1 MNGEFAA
8 RSPLKANDILSVGT
22 FTLQVHEQPT
32 TRSIAAKSISDSSST
47 FVRSIA
53 DFNRD
58 FNLEATGTGITDVGG
73 TLAGRRHPPEKA
85 REKIFEILVQVARTL
100 IEAPDVDQILSKVV
114 DLLFDF
120 LPAERAVVVLREDG
134 DRLVATLAR
143 QRGRAGPEAAETFSH
158 TIVETV
164 VRERVAV
171 LTSDALTDGRFEA
184 GQSIR
189 IQQIRSAMC
198 VPLWNRENV
207 IGALHVDTPLKTG
220 TFTADDLD
228 LLTALGNFAAV
239 AIERARLQGRVA
251 REERIRER
259 LARYHSPGVVE
270 EIVSEEPSGVEK
282 VRTRDVSVFFADIV
296 GFSTSAEEMAPDE
309 LSRFLETVFT
319 FAADA
324 IFEQGG
330 TLDKFIGDAVMA
342 FFGAP
347 IAQPDHPRR
356 AVAAAAKLIESL
368 TAWNAERAGRGEPRV
383 AVRVGVNTGRAVVGD
398 IGSDRRVDYT
408 GPREHR
414 ERGGAARGLRRGPER
429 DRRRRG
435 DGPARG
441 RFVRA
446 RTPRRAAPQGPHE
459 GPESLSRE
467 ARREG
472 RAGSP
477 AVRDPLTSL
486 TFVTSNAGKARE
498 AAAFLGR
505 EVALKEV
512 EIPEIQSLDFA
523 EVARAKA
530 IVAAGALGVPVLVED
545 SGLAVD
551 AWGGFPGPLT
561 KWVTAG
567 LAGCD
572 AFAKMLDGFTDR
584 SAEAVSVLAVARPG
598 QRAHDVVV
606 AEGRVRGSIALHPR
620 GTNGFG
626 WDVLFI
632 PEGATRTWAEISEE
646 EKNRDSHRARA
657 FKTLRTLLQLGRS
670 EERPA

>member
-1 MNGEFAA
+1 MLEIVYEIEGQTRRFLLSGGDVSIGRSSENGIVLNDFSVSRRHALLSERGGVWTVEDLKSTNGLKVNGELSAK
-8 RSPLKANDILSVGT
+8 SPLKADDIITVGT
-22 FTLQVHEQPT
+22 FTLYVREQPT
-32 TRSIAAKSISDSSST
+32 AKTIAAKTIGDSSST

-58 FNLEATGTGITDVGG
+58 FNLDVAGTGVTEIAG

-120 LPAERAVVVLREDG
+120 LPAERAVVVLREEG
-134 DRLVATLAR
+134 GGLVATLVR
-143 QRGRAGPEAAETFSH
+143 HKGRPGAETAETFSR
-158 TIVETV
+158 TIVENV

-171 LTSDALTDGRFEA
+171 LTSDALTDDRFEA

-239 AIERARLQGRVA
+239 AIERARLQGRIV

-270 EIVSEEPSGVEK
+270 EIVSESPAGVEK
-282 VRTRDVSVFFADIV
+282 VRTRDVTVFFADIV
-296 GFSTSAEEMAPDE
+296 GFTTAAESMAPEE

-347 IAQPDHPRR
+347 IPQPDHPRR
-356 AVAAAAKLIESL
+356 AVAAAARLIESL
-368 TAWNAERAGRGEPRV
+368 TAWNVERAGRGEPKV
-383 AVRVGVNTGRAVVGD
+383 AVRVGVNTGYAVVGD

-408 GPREHR
+408 VLGNTVNV
-414 ERGGAARGLRRGPER
+414 AARLEDYVAGPNEIVV
-429 DRRRRG
+429 G
-435 DGPARG
+435 EETARLASDS
-441 RFVRA
+441 FVF
-446 RTPRRAAPQGPHE
+446 E
-459 GPESLSRE
+459 
-467 ARREG
+467 
-472 RAGSP
+472 
-477 AVRDPLTSL
+477 PL
-486 TFVTSNAGKARE
+486 GEKR
-498 AAAFLGR
+498 
-505 EVALKEV
+505 LK
-512 EIPEIQSLDFA
+512 
-523 EVARAKA
+523 
-530 IVAAGALGVPVLVED
+530 G
-545 SGLAVD
+545 
-551 AWGGFPGPLT
+551 LT
-561 KWVTAG
+561 KG
-567 LAGCD
+567 LK
-572 AFAKMLDGFTDR
+572 AFRVKLD
-584 SAEAVSVLAVARPG
+584 EK
-598 QRAHDVVV
+598 
-606 AEGRVRGSIALHPR
+606 
-620 GTNGFG
+620 
-626 WDVLFI
+626 
-632 PEGATRTWAEISEE
+632 GAPVPPT
-646 EKNRDSHRARA
+646 
-657 FKTLRTLLQLGRS
+657 
-670 EERPA
+670 

>member
-1 MNGEFAA
+1 MLEIVYEVEGQTRCFLLSGGDVSIGRSSENGIVLNDFSVSRRHALLSERAGVWTVEDLKSTNGVKVNGEFAA
-8 RSPLKANDILSVGT
+8 KSPLKVNDVVSVGT
-22 FTLQVHEQPT
+22 FTLHVREQPT
-32 TRSIAAKSISDSSST
+32 TRSVATKSISDSSST

-58 FNLEATGTGITDVGG
+58 FNLDAAITDVGG
-73 TLAGRRHPPEKA
+73 TLAGRRAPPEKA

-120 LPAERAVVVLREDG
+120 LPAERAVVVLLEDG
-134 DRLVATLAR
+134 GRLVATLAR
-143 QRGRAGPEAAETFSH
+143 QRGRAGPESTETFSH

-171 LTSDALTDGRFEA
+171 LTSDALTDDRFEA

-251 REERIRER
+251 KEERIRER

-270 EIVSEEPSGVEK
+270 EIVSEGPAGVEK

-296 GFSTSAEEMAPDE
+296 GFSTAAEGMAPEE

-347 IAQPDHPRR
+347 IRQPDHPRR
-356 AVAAAAKLIESL
+356 AVAAAARLIESL
-368 TAWNAERAGRGEPRV
+368 TAWNAERARRGEGKV
-383 AVRVGVNTGRAVVGD
+383 AVRVGVNTGHAVVGD

-408 GPREHR
+408 VLGNTVNV
-414 ERGGAARGLRRGPER
+414 AARLEDYVAGPNEIVV
-429 DRRRRG
+429 G
-435 DGPARG
+435 EETARLAG
-441 RFVRA
+441 EFFVF
-446 RTPRRAAPQGPHE
+446 E
-459 GPESLSRE
+459 
-467 ARREG
+467 
-472 RAGSP
+472 
-477 AVRDPLTSL
+477 PL
-486 TFVTSNAGKARE
+486 GEQR
-498 AAAFLGR
+498 
-505 EVALKEV
+505 LK
-512 EIPEIQSLDFA
+512 
-523 EVARAKA
+523 
-530 IVAAGALGVPVLVED
+530 G
-545 SGLAVD
+545 
-551 AWGGFPGPLT
+551 LT
-561 KWVTAG
+561 KG
-567 LAGCD
+567 LKAYRV
-572 AFAKMLDGFTDR
+572 KLDEKG
-584 SAEAVSVLAVARPG
+584 APVRP
-598 QRAHDVVV
+598 R
-606 AEGRVRGSIALHPR
+606 
-620 GTNGFG
+620 
-626 WDVLFI
+626 
-632 PEGATRTWAEISEE
+632 
-646 EKNRDSHRARA
+646 
-657 FKTLRTLLQLGRS
+657 
-670 EERPA
+670 

>member
-1 MNGEFAA
+1 M
-8 RSPLKANDILSVGT
+8 
-22 FTLQVHEQPT
+22 
-32 TRSIAAKSISDSSST
+32 
-47 FVRSIA
+47 
-53 DFNRD
+53 
-58 FNLEATGTGITDVGG
+58 
-73 TLAGRRHPPEKA
+73 
-85 REKIFEILVQVARTL
+85 
-100 IEAPDVDQILSKVV
+100 DQILSKVV

-120 LPAERAVVVLREDG
+120 LPAERAVVVLREDTG
-134 DRLVATLAR
+134 RLVATLAR
-143 QRGRAGPEAAETFSH
+143 QRGRAGTEAAETFSH

-171 LTSDALTDGRFEA
+171 LTSDALTDDRFEA

-207 IGALHVDTPLKTG
+207 IGALHVDTPLRTG

-270 EIVSEEPSGVEK
+270 EIVSEEPTGVEK

-296 GFSTSAEEMAPDE
+296 GFSTSAEEMAPDD

-368 TAWNAERAGRGEPRV
+368 TAWNAERTRRGEPKV

-408 GPREHR
+408 VLGNTVNV
-414 ERGGAARGLRRGPER
+414 AARLEDYVAGPNEIVVGEETARLAGDSFVFEPLGEQRLKGLTKG
-429 DRRRRG
+429 
-435 DGPARG
+435 
-441 RFVRA
+441 
-446 RTPRRAAPQGPHE
+446 
-459 GPESLSRE
+459 L
-467 ARREG
+467 
-472 RAGSP
+472 
-477 AVRDPLTSL
+477 
-486 TFVTSNAGKARE
+486 KAFR
-498 AAAFLGR
+498 
-505 EVALKEV
+505 VK
-512 EIPEIQSLDFA
+512 LD
-523 EVARAKA
+523 EK
-530 IVAAGALGVPVLVED
+530 GTPVL
-545 SGLAVD
+545 
-551 AWGGFPGPLT
+551 
-561 KWVTAG
+561 
-567 LAGCD
+567 
-572 AFAKMLDGFTDR
+572 
-584 SAEAVSVLAVARPG
+584 
-598 QRAHDVVV
+598 
-606 AEGRVRGSIALHPR
+606 PR
-620 GTNGFG
+620 
-626 WDVLFI
+626 
-632 PEGATRTWAEISEE
+632 
-646 EKNRDSHRARA
+646 
-657 FKTLRTLLQLGRS
+657 
-670 EERPA
+670 